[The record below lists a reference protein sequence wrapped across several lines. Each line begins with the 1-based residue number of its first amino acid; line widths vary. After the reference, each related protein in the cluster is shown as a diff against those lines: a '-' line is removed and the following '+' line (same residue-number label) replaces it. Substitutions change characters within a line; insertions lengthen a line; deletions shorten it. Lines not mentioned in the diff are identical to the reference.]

1 VVAQL
6 QLAVYAEE
14 GGDDDVGCFGVRED
28 GVEGEDVGVEEGYC
42 GRGGEGVRYVDSW
55 VAWC

>member
-28 GVEGEDVGVEEGYC
+28 GVEGEDVGVEEGCYGR
-42 GRGGEGVRYVDSW
+42 GRGGG
-55 VAWC
+55 